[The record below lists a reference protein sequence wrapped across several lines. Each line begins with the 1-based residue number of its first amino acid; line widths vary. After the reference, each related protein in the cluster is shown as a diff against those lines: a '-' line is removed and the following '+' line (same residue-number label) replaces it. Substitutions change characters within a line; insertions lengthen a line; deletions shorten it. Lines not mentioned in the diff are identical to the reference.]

1 MMTKIGNFIH
11 RRFGKKVLKREYRE
25 IWVKFW
31 YSTIAILS
39 VIVLFAAIQFLTWL
53 SDLINYVFR

>member
-11 RRFGKKVLKREYRE
+11 GRFGKKVLKREYRE

-39 VIVLFAAIQFLTWL
+39 VVIFFMAIQFLTWI
-53 SDLINYVFR
+53 SDLINYTFR

>member
-11 RRFGKKVLKREYRE
+11 GRFGKKVLEREYRE

>member
-11 RRFGKKVLKREYRE
+11 GQFGKKVLKREYRE

-39 VIVLFAAIQFLTWL
+39 VMVFFAAIQFLTWL